1 METEIKETNTK
12 QMHFSFVV
20 PGKVKAK
27 QSMRFTRAG
36 IRYTP
41 KDMTEYANWVKICFR
56 EKYPKHKFY
65 MLIDYMLCMH
75 ITVYYHIPKSFSKK
89 KKELAMQELILP
101 TTKPDWDNIAKNIC
115 DALNGVVYPDD
126 KAIVTGSVK
135 KVYSDLGDCVT
146 VDIYATKKEV

>member
-1 METEIKETNTK
+1 MK
-12 QMHFSFVV
+12 
-20 PGKVKAK
+20 
-27 QSMRFTRAG
+27 
-36 IRYTP
+36 
-41 KDMTEYANWVKICFR
+41 
-56 EKYPKHKFY
+56 
-65 MLIDYMLCMH
+65 
-75 ITVYYHIPKSFSKK
+75 
-89 KKELAMQELILP
+89 ELILP